1 MINLENLVAVSGLPG
16 LFKIAANRPNGL
28 LIENID
34 TGRTKFASIRKHQFT
49 PLETI
54 GIYTYDDTAALG
66 DVFQTMKGQV
76 DDNPAIPA
84 KSPSDELQDYF
95 RSVLSD
101 YDEDKV
107 KPNDIAKVIK
117 WFNFMKA
124 RDLLIEVVEE
134 TPEEEPA
141 PTPKKKTKN
150 KATKKA

>member
-1 MINLENLVAVSGLPG
+1 MIKLDNLVAVSGLPG

-54 GIYTYDDTAALG
+54 GIYTYDDTEALG
-66 DVFQTMKGQV
+66 DIIQTMKGQV
-76 DDNPAIPA
+76 ETNPVIPS

-95 RSVLSD
+95 RSVLKE

-107 KPNDIAKVIK
+107 RPRDIAKIIK
-117 WFNFMKA
+117 WFNFMKE
-124 RDLLIEVVEE
+124 RDLLIVEDEKEE
-134 TPEEEPA
+134 TKEAADKASNEEE
-141 PTPKKKTKN
+141 
-150 KATKKA
+150 

>member
-16 LFKIAANRPNGL
+16 LYKIAANRPNGL

-54 GIYTYDDTAALG
+54 GIYTYDDTEALG
-66 DVFQTMKGQV
+66 DVFQTMKNQV
-76 DDNPAIPA
+76 ADNPAIPA

-95 RSVLSD
+95 RSVLKD

-107 KPNDIAKVIK
+107 RPSDISKIIK
-117 WFNFMKA
+117 WFNFMKE
-124 RDLLIEVVEE
+124 RDLLIEVEE
-134 TPEEEPA
+134 SEAEEKATSEEE
-141 PTPKKKTKN
+141 
-150 KATKKA
+150 